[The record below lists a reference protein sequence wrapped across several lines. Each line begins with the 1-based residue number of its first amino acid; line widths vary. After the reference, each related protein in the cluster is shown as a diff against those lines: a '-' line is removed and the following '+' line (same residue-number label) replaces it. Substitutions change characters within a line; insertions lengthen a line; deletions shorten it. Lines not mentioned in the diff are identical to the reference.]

1 MGHHPAKLLI
11 PDPSRGHHV
20 SPGLEDGTIIKQE
33 TERVNHA
40 MDAEDF
46 VASGRDIE
54 SSAMLNGHDRMN
66 LA

>member
-1 MGHHPAKLLI
+1 M
-11 PDPSRGHHV
+11 